1 MTLYLAMLDINK
13 INKLYES
20 GNQSDL
26 KLAFDLFEKE
36 KWTLKQI
43 IDFVLENHI
52 KETYDKDL
60 FYMVDERVFSIGSLY
75 FKYVVHDDWEP
86 LDIETDKKL
95 VLYITIKDIDGN
107 EIISSCIKHIQT
119 ETLSIVFALDKE
131 DIPSFTEKMDECTW
145 KVFEETNLQ
154 ETENLY
160 DDLNSV
166 YLNYIDKIEKKE
178 IELYSWK

>member
-1 MTLYLAMLDINK
+1 MTLNLTMLDINK
-13 INKLYES
+13 INKLYKS
-20 GNQSDL
+20 GDQSDL
-26 KLAFDLFEKE
+26 KLAFDLFEEE

-43 IDFVLENHI
+43 VHFVLENHV

-60 FYMVDERVFSIGSLY
+60 FHMIDGRAFSIGPLY

-95 VLYITIKDIDGN
+95 VLYITLKDIYGV
-107 EIISSCIKHIQT
+107 EIVSSCIEHIQT
-119 ETLSIVFALDKE
+119 ETLSIVFALDQE

-145 KVFEETNLQ
+145 KVFEASNLQ

-160 DDLNSV
+160 DNLNSV